1 MSASRSSRSRLQQIR
16 RASKKHKKPS
26 AAVAASRAPWIYDGI
41 DYGPAR
47 AAVNDLA
54 NWALDIAERAVDD
67 WPMAQ
72 AHVRNTRRFVSARIE
87 GKKARRVSL
96 DDVWFTA
103 ELLARIFDEDLGLG
117 LSDAL
122 TILETLE
129 LPIDPVPMH
138 RHAPRM
144 PMLVPLRAALHTLA
158 KPMAP
163 APSVRP
169 VPPLRFCDE
178 CGYVH
183 EPSDHVRHRNAA

>member
-1 MSASRSSRSRLQQIR
+1 LRHIK

-47 AAVNDLA
+47 AAVRDLA

-67 WPMAQ
+67 WPKAQ
-72 AHVRNTRRFVSARIE
+72 VHVRNTRRFVSARIE
-87 GKKARRVSL
+87 GKSARRVSI

-117 LSDAL
+117 LSEAL

-129 LPIDPVPMH
+129 LPIDPVPMPKP
-138 RHAPRM
+138 RRAPRM
-144 PMLVPLRAALHTLA
+144 PMLVPLRAALQTLTNSA
-158 KPMAP
+158 TPT
-163 APSVRP
+163 VRQ
-169 VPPLRFCDE
+169 VAPLRFCDE

-183 EPSDHVRHRNAA
+183 EPADHVRHRNAA